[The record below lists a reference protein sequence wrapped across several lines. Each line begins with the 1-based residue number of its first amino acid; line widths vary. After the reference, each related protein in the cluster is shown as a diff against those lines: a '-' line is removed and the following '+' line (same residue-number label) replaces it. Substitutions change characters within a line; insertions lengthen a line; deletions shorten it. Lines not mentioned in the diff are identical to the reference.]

1 MDGKV
6 AKKHYLCSDYFISIK
21 MAKRIKAIKCPQC
34 GSTKA
39 TETRT
44 DYYRCDS
51 CNTEFFIDSDDIN
64 INHRYEEL
72 NPINKTNLK
81 YIIVGVAIFLGVF
94 FFLWNILSTNRSS
107 ASYSPSS
114 VSAERNEVEKEVVF
128 WDRIEGFHGFA
139 NATGDGMILVIGN
152 RGSKKGYSVSDEKQS
167 CFAIYQAIDQKQI
180 MIKPINGME
189 NTTISD
195 AKVQSFENG
204 DVYAIINKKKLFK
217 LNIATYE
224 LKEIVFESLK
234 FTEFEKGVYQ
244 IEFAYD
250 NEGFKVI
257 NELGKELYYFPVIN
271 KVYSNDAF
279 YDARS
284 KKTPDAKKQAAF
296 QFSDESLDFPD
307 EKTQLIKYYYWH
319 QTGYPIDIP
328 RFAWQKDYGGS
339 GIFTDRSP
347 YRKVLIL
354 PYNAQTARLISWKD
368 FTPERDYLSGTVL
381 AYNDKEVLIA
391 FTTTVS
397 GNEIIQLLDAETA
410 EVKWT
415 MPSDFQ
421 YMISDEVV
429 KVKEGYLF
437 TKYKESWLFNTQ
449 NKESK
454 YLEWNIED

>member
-1 MDGKV
+1 
-6 AKKHYLCSDYFISIK
+6 

-39 TETRT
+39 TEIRT

-51 CNTEFFIDSDDIN
+51 CRTEFFIDSDDIN
-64 INHRYEEL
+64 INHRYEGF
-72 NPINKTNLK
+72 NPVNKTNLK
-81 YIIVGVAIFLGVF
+81 YLMAGAAIFLGVLF
-94 FFLWNILSTNRSS
+94 FFSTKRPSS
-107 ASYSPSS
+107 SYSPPGIP
-114 VSAERNEVEKEVVF
+114 AERDVVEKEVFF
-128 WDRIEGFHGFA
+128 WDRIEEFKGFA
-139 NATGDGMILVIGN
+139 NAAGDGMVIIIGN

-167 CFAIYQAIDQKQI
+167 CFAVYQAIDQKRI
-180 MIKPINGME
+180 MIKPINGLE
-189 NTTISD
+189 NTAISD
-195 AKVQSFENG
+195 AEVQSFENG

-217 LNIATYE
+217 LNTATYE
-224 LKEIVFESLK
+224 LKEIVFESLE
-234 FTEFEKGVYQ
+234 FPEFEKGVYQ

-279 YDARS
+279 YKARS
-284 KKTPDAKKQAAF
+284 EQLPDAKEQAAF

-307 EKTQLIKYYYWH
+307 EKTQLIKYHYWH
-319 QTGYPIDIP
+319 QMGYPIDIP
-328 RFAWQKDYGGS
+328 RFAWQKDFGGP

-381 AYNDKEVLIA
+381 AYDEKEVLIA

-410 EVKWT
+410 AVKWT
-415 MPSDFQ
+415 MPSDTQ
-421 YMISDEVV
+421 YMVSDKVA
-429 KVKEGYLF
+429 KVKDGYLF
-437 TKYKESWLFNTQ
+437 TEYKKSWLFDTQ
-449 NKESK
+449 SREGK
-454 YLEWNIED
+454 YIEWEIDD